1 MFFDCGEL
9 RLPRVACHPRTPFRT
24 AFFRQKKRHAVAC
37 RTLLT
42 KEPTSTYWPY
52 LALASATH
60 LSLAAP
66 VNGSHF
72 SRATL

>member
-1 MFFDCGEL
+1 MFLAAASLGRRAWPVTSYALFA
-9 RLPRVACHPRTPFRT
+9 RLSFA
-24 AFFRQKKRHAVAC
+24 QKKRHAVAC
-37 RTLLT
+37 RTFAQEELA
-42 KEPTSTYWPY
+42 STYWPY

-66 VNGSHF
+66 VSGSHF